1 MSSQIKASAELRD
14 MFGQTLERAFEKSV
28 TVGAVGPEDKYL
40 YTTASRDIQTI
51 PSDLPVVVGLQSVNI
66 TSAKIEVCELDERG
80 YMDYLIR
87 QYTPNYTPICISTT
101 TKDITTKNLNWDL
114 SVTKLDVAEF
124 LGRPIASN
132 FVLVRG
138 SALEKF
144 NI

>member
-1 MSSQIKASAELRD
+1 
-14 MFGQTLERAFEKSV
+14 
-28 TVGAVGPEDKYL
+28 
-40 YTTASRDIQTI
+40 
-51 PSDLPVVVGLQSVNI
+51 
-66 TSAKIEVCELDERG
+66 
-80 YMDYLIR
+80 MDYLIR